1 MKEHKEES
9 SIQIKKNV
17 RLLSTTNFLT
27 GYLELNFLVRNRPN
41 ATTLSN
47 EAFILH
53 KEDEREKLME
63 RYRYKEIER
72 KRVRVLKNAVKRK
85 KKCMRERE
93 KQTRDIIYFGLW
105 QNYNGT
111 DASIN
116 SKRIWEKESFCCTT
130 TITSNCLK
138 TGFKRQINVKNETA

>member
-93 KQTRDIIYFGLW
+93 RETNTRHNLLW
-105 QNYNGT
+105 IVTELQWNRCFNQFQKNLRKGKLLLHNY
-111 DASIN
+111 DS
-116 SKRIWEKESFCCTT
+116 
-130 TITSNCLK
+130 
-138 TGFKRQINVKNETA
+138 VKLS